1 MSKKAVAKKTTTK
14 KVATKVAAKTTTAKV
29 AAKAEETK
37 VAVDKVVETKAE
49 ETNKEVEKKVEAK
62 VETKVEENA
71 INLADYLGDSHVKV
85 LFDEADKK
93 TVTKYPINV
102 VLKNYDINKRVL
114 VVYTEDNWETTQYKC
129 LDYVSQD
136 ENGIEI
142 WSTTLKLSTK
152 TKDSFKYAIS
162 YGCNGN
168 EIWDNNNGEDYKF

>member
-1 MSKKAVAKKTTTK
+1 MAKKTIARKTTTTK

-49 ETNKEVEKKVEAK
+49 EANKEVEKKVEAK
-62 VETKVEENA
+62 VEDKA
-71 INLADYLGDSHVKV
+71 INLADYLGDSHVRV
-85 LFDEADKK
+85 LFDEDDKK

-114 VVYTEDNWETTQYKC
+114 VVYTEDNWETTQYKS

-152 TKDSFKYAIS
+152 TKDSFKYVIS